1 MESFYKGYGS
11 SYQGHKIPTKAG
23 IKLQFVFDYL
33 NQTVDRLDLREG
45 KRSDQGYK
53 DYLNDVSANDLFIAD
68 LGYFVP
74 NSFKKIDESK
84 GYFISRYK
92 TDTNLYDV
100 DTHQKLDLLEDLGHQ
115 EFLDKQV
122 LLGKEV
128 KQQVRIICTKLP
140 VEQSIAR
147 RRKAN
152 KLAKS
157 HGYKSSQKNQQLLD
171 WSIFITNIPENKIS
185 SDKIFLIY
193 RLRWQIE
200 LLFKLYKSYI
210 QLEKLKGKLN
220 SSRIL
225 CELYAKLCIGI
236 IFHAMAGCIELGRG
250 VEFSPMKAMIE
261 FKNRA
266 RELFL
271 ALSNTV
277 DHLQVFLEKLIGA
290 WSKLSLKD
298 RYRKSRISTL
308 SAVKLLTANP

>member
-1 MESFYKGYGS
+1 MGDKIEITKQGLDFRFTKSAETFMEQMFYESLNLFKNSLLIDAEILQQFKSVKLLDSTYISLPSSMESFYKGYGS

-74 NSFKKIDESK
+74 NSFKRIDESK

-100 DTHQKLDLLEDLGHQ
+100 DTHQKLDLLENLGHQ
-115 EFLDKQV
+115 PFLDKQV

-128 KQQVRIICTKLP
+128 KQQVRIICTKLSA
-140 VEQSIAR
+140 EQSIAR

-171 WSIFITNIPENKIS
+171 
-185 SDKIFLIY
+185 
-193 RLRWQIE
+193 
-200 LLFKLYKSYI
+200 
-210 QLEKLKGKLN
+210 
-220 SSRIL
+220 
-225 CELYAKLCIGI
+225 
-236 IFHAMAGCIELGRG
+236 
-250 VEFSPMKAMIE
+250 
-261 FKNRA
+261 
-266 RELFL
+266 
-271 ALSNTV
+271 
-277 DHLQVFLEKLIGA
+277 
-290 WSKLSLKD
+290 
-298 RYRKSRISTL
+298 
-308 SAVKLLTANP
+308 

>member
-1 MESFYKGYGS
+1 MEKIANLSNILNEFFNKKAEEVSIATGFIKRKRKLRGSAFIKAMVFGNLGNGNCSIDGFCQFLYEDSIEITKQGLDFRFTKSAETFMEQMFYESLNLFKNSLLIDAEILQQFKSVKLLDSTYISLPSSMESFYKGYGS

-74 NSFKKIDESK
+74 NSFKRIDESK

-100 DTHQKLDLLEDLGHQ
+100 DTHQKLDLLENLGHQ
-115 EFLDKQV
+115 PFLDKQV

-128 KQQVRIICTKLP
+128 KQQVRIICTKLSA
-140 VEQSIAR
+140 EQSIAR

-171 WSIFITNIPENKIS
+171 
-185 SDKIFLIY
+185 
-193 RLRWQIE
+193 
-200 LLFKLYKSYI
+200 
-210 QLEKLKGKLN
+210 
-220 SSRIL
+220 
-225 CELYAKLCIGI
+225 
-236 IFHAMAGCIELGRG
+236 
-250 VEFSPMKAMIE
+250 
-261 FKNRA
+261 
-266 RELFL
+266 
-271 ALSNTV
+271 
-277 DHLQVFLEKLIGA
+277 
-290 WSKLSLKD
+290 
-298 RYRKSRISTL
+298 
-308 SAVKLLTANP
+308 